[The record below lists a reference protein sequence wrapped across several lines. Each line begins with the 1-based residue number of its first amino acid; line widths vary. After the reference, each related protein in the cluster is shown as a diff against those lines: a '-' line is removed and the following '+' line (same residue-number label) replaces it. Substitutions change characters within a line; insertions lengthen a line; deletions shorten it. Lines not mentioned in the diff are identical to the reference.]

1 MSRNLGLGLFLATS
15 LMLVILMII
24 GAIEPLDAGV
34 VFAIALAL
42 FGGLSRGFRGWK
54 SHSQK

>member
-1 MSRNLGLGLFLATS
+1 MLAV
-15 LMLVILMII
+15 LLII

-54 SHSQK
+54 SRPQK